1 MRYKYLLFDLDGT
14 LLDFK
19 AAQRQAFFACC
30 DAFSVHADDNMLCR
44 YDTLNESLWRR
55 LEKGEITREQLF
67 LERFK
72 IFFKDEN
79 ISGISPA
86 DFQKRYMTEL
96 SKGNRL
102 MKGAR
107 ELLERLQGRFSLN
120 VITNGVSMTQRK
132 RLHDS
137 GIYGFFDNIVIS
149 EELGIEKP
157 DSRYFEK
164 ALEICGITDR
174 VQALVIGDSL
184 PADVA
189 GALNSKINVC
199 WLNAEGKACPESL
212 TPTYII
218 SELDELDKILTL

>member
-30 DAFSVHADDNMLCR
+30 SAFGVRADEDMLLR
-44 YDTLNESLWRR
+44 YDALNESLWRR

-67 LERFK
+67 SERFGL
-72 IFFKDEN
+72 FFKSES
-79 ISGISPA
+79 IFGISPA

-102 MKGAR
+102 TCGAK
-107 ELLERLQGRFSLN
+107 ELLERLKGRFSLN

-137 GIYGFFDNIVIS
+137 GIYDFFDSIVIS
-149 EELGIEKP
+149 EELGFEKP
-157 DSRYFEK
+157 ELRYFEK

-174 VQALVIGDSL
+174 AKALVIGDSL

-189 GALNSKINVC
+189 GALNAKIDVC
-199 WLNAEGKACPESL
+199 WLNSEQKSHPENL

-218 SELDELDKILTL
+218 SALDELDKILTL